1 MIQVTIV
8 GRPNVGKSALFNRLV
23 KKRQAIVRDT
33 PLGHVTRDYQEGRG
47 VIGDLRFLAID
58 TSGLEPYLPGDSI
71 QGRAT
76 MITQQV
82 LQRADVVL
90 FLLDGKYGILAADIS
105 IAQWFRQF
113 GDEIVDK
120 VLLVANK
127 CERGSKGTPAESII
141 SDAGRL
147 GYGET
152 VAISAETG
160 EGMVDLY
167 TALAPRLDPLI
178 LERSTLI
185 HSLGSIDTDDG
196 ENTQSHPKVAIMGLT
211 NVVCLSTEHFFVL
224 PYCFESIFL

>member
-1 MIQVTIV
+1 VTIV

-33 PLGHVTRDYQEGRG
+33 PLGHVTRDYQEGRA
-47 VIGDLRFLAID
+47 ILGDLKFLAID

-76 MITQQV
+76 MITRQV

-90 FLLDGKYGILAADIS
+90 FLLDGKYGILPADIS
-105 IAQWFRQF
+105 VAQWFREF
-113 GDEIVDK
+113 GDEVVDK
-120 VLLVANK
+120 ILLVANK
-127 CERGSKGTPAESII
+127 CERGSKGTPAEFMI
-141 SDAGRL
+141 SDAEKL

-167 TALAPRLDPLI
+167 ASLAPKLDPLI
-178 LERSTLI
+178 LERSSLI
-185 HSLGSIDTDDG
+185 RSLGSLDTDD
-196 ENTQSHPKVAIMGLT
+196 EKNNLSHPKVAIMGLT
-211 NVVCLSTEHFFVL
+211 NVVRFSTKNRFNSSLLF
-224 PYCFESIFL
+224 